1 MMQAAFYFNSHAF
14 YICYSNNILYFLFYL
29 LFYLPLQKTFSD
41 MNISKEGI
49 AVTKRFFE
57 AIDMLKAQQRTR
69 GLLTFTKAHDIN
81 YWNINTVRN
90 QPDVSV
96 LKPEWITYLVLDYGI
111 SAEWVLTGRGGMF
124 K

>member
-1 MMQAAFYFNSHAF
+1 M
-14 YICYSNNILYFLFYL
+14 
-29 LFYLPLQKTFSD
+29 PLQKTKIRIKSKHMD
-41 MNISKEGI
+41 ISPEGI

-57 AIDMLKAQQRTR
+57 AIDMLKAQKRMR

-90 QPDVSV
+90 QPEVSV

-111 SAEWVLTGRGGMF
+111 SADWLITGRGGMF

>member
-1 MMQAAFYFNSHAF
+1 MMQAVFYFNSHTF
-14 YICYSNNILYFLFYL
+14 YICYSNNILYFLFCL
-29 LFYLPLQKTFSD
+29 LFYLPLHKTFSD

-49 AVTKRFFE
+49 EVTKRFFE
-57 AIDMLKAQQRTR
+57 AIDMLKAQKRMR

>member
-1 MMQAAFYFNSHAF
+1 
-14 YICYSNNILYFLFYL
+14 
-29 LFYLPLQKTFSD
+29 
-41 MNISKEGI
+41 MNISPEGI

-57 AIDMLKAQQRTR
+57 ALDMLKAQKRMR

-90 QPDVSV
+90 QPEASV
-96 LKPEWITYLVLDYGI
+96 LKPEWLVYLIQDYNI
-111 SAEWVLTGRGGMF
+111 SAEWLLTGKGDMF